1 MKGCRKESV
10 AGLETLFPIHC
21 LNKEEEESG
30 QEEDPWTPEE
40 WEKRWIQSA
49 QKGDSESFE
58 RIVIAY
64 QQRIFNLAYRLL
76 GDKEEAEDLTQEVFL
91 NVYKHLPS
99 FRGDAQFS
107 TWIYQVA
114 LNHCRNRF
122 KYLKRRF
129 HQSTESLDDPL
140 QGGEGD
146 LERELPDEADIP
158 EEALHRRQVQ
168 RLVQRAVQLLRPDY
182 REIIVLRDIQ
192 ELSYQ
197 EISEVLGLP
206 EGTIKS
212 RLHRARWELKE
223 LLAGLGIHRSG

>member
-1 MKGCRKESV
+1 MKNRREESG
-10 AGLETLFPIHC
+10 AYLETLCPIHC
-21 LNKEEEESG
+21 LKKEEAPG
-30 QEEDPWTPEE
+30 QGDDPWAPEE
-40 WEKRWIQSA
+40 WERRWIQNA
-49 QKGDSESFE
+49 QKGDAESFE

-64 QQRIFNLAYRLL
+64 QQKIFNLAFRLL

-91 NVYKHLPS
+91 NVYKHLSS

-129 HQSTESLDDPL
+129 YQSTESLDDPL

-146 LERELPDEADIP
+146 LERELPDEADVP

-168 RLVQRAVQLLRPDY
+168 RLVQRAVQRLRPDY

-223 LLAGLGIHRSG
+223 LLAELGIFRSG

>member
-1 MKGCRKESV
+1 M
-10 AGLETLFPIHC
+10 ETLLSVHC
-21 LNKEEEESG
+21 LTKKEETMGHDEA
-30 QEEDPWTPEE
+30 PWTPEQ
-40 WEKRWIQSA
+40 WERRWIESA
-49 QKGDSESFE
+49 QRGDSESFE

-64 QQRIFNLAYRLL
+64 QQRIFNLAFRLL

-91 NVYKHLPS
+91 NVYKHLSS
-99 FRGDAQFS
+99 FRGDSQFS
-107 TWIYQVA
+107 TWIYQVT

-140 QGGEGD
+140 QSGEGD
-146 LERELPDEADIP
+146 LERELPDEADLP

-168 RLVQRAVQLLRPDY
+168 KLVQIAVQRLRPDY
-182 REIIVLRDIQ
+182 KEVIVLRDIQ

-223 LLAGLGIHRSG
+223 LLAGFGIHRSG

>member
-1 MKGCRKESV
+1 
-10 AGLETLFPIHC
+10 LPIHC
-21 LNKEEEESG
+21 LTKEEEPSG
-30 QEEDPWTPEE
+30 EDKGSWTSEE
-40 WEKRWIQSA
+40 WERRWVESA
-49 QKGDSESFE
+49 QRGDTESFE

-64 QQRIFNLAYRLL
+64 QQRIFNLAFRLL
-76 GDKEEAEDLTQEVFL
+76 GDREEAEDLTQEVFL

-107 TWIYQVA
+107 TWIYQVTI
-114 LNHCRNRF
+114 NHCRNRF

-129 HQSTESLDDPL
+129 HQTTESLDDPM
-140 QGGEGD
+140 QGGEGE
-146 LERELPDEADIP
+146 LERELPDEADAP
-158 EEALHRRQVQ
+158 EDALHRRQVQ
-168 RLVQRAVQLLRPDY
+168 RLVHMAVQRLRPDY

-197 EISEVLGLP
+197 EISDVLGLP

-223 LLAGLGIHRSG
+223 LLEHLGIDRSG

>member
-1 MKGCRKESV
+1 M
-10 AGLETLFPIHC
+10 ETLLPIDC
-21 LNKEEEESG
+21 LKEEKQPREHDEGS
-30 QEEDPWTPEE
+30 WTLEQ
-40 WEKRWIQSA
+40 WERRWVESA
-49 QKGDSESFE
+49 QKGDTESFE

-64 QQRIFNLAYRLL
+64 QQRVFNLAFRLL
-76 GDKEEAEDLTQEVFL
+76 GDREEAEDLTQEVFL
-91 NVYKHLPS
+91 NVFKHLSS

-107 TWIYQVA
+107 TWIYQVTI
-114 LNHCRNRF
+114 NHCRNRF

-129 HQSTESLDDPL
+129 HHTTESMDDPL

-146 LERELPDEADIP
+146 IERELPDEADIP
-158 EEALHRRQVQ
+158 EDALYRRQLQKLVQVAVQ
-168 RLVQRAVQLLRPDY
+168 RLRPDY

-223 LLAGLGIHRSG
+223 LLGHLGIERSR